1 MKKKFIRNCRWY
13 SIRTTIF
20 PKIRATP
27 VISQR
32 MTNEQFKVFSP
43 GIPTD
48 PGIYKFVDETGVILY
63 VGKAKNLRNR
73 LGSYFG
79 DKKYQ
84 LAKTKV
90 LVRHAH
96 HIEFMIVTTEHDA
109 LLLENTLIKKHQPRY
124 NVMLKDEKSPLIYIC
139 IKNERFPRVFL
150 TRKTF
155 KDGSSY
161 FGPYLQKFRVE
172 QIAELIRKLFQL
184 RTCTLNLSVENI
196 NKNKFKPCLEYH
208 IKNCAAPCVNYETEE
223 AYNQKIEQI
232 KNMLKGNFSAVKSH
246 LKAEMQQAAAAMK
259 FELAQHF
266 KEKLALFED
275 YQGKSTVVNPAI
287 RDVDVF
293 AIADDEK
300 EAFVNYLKVVNGAI
314 IHTYTLTL
322 IKNLDEDRETL
333 LVYAIQHLRERFGNL
348 SPEIIVPFD
357 ISLPDRPEGAPET
370 TYQRGQS
377 IIEMPEDQSYNNKPF
392 SQGAH
397 NAQTKRN
404 ATSHPEG
411 AGGGVLITVPK
422 IGDKNKLL
430 ELSEKNV
437 QYHLLQKKKQAMNA
451 TGRQTSAERILRTLQ
466 SDLHMEAVPLWIE
479 CFDNSNLQGTNPVS
493 SCVVFKNA
501 KPAKRDYRHF
511 NVKSVEGPNDFA
523 SMEEVVFRRYK
534 RLIAEGAG
542 LPQLIII
549 DGGKGQLSAAM
560 KSIRA
565 LGLEG
570 QITVIGIAKRLE
582 EIYFPDDP
590 TPAHI
595 NKKSESLKLIQQAR
609 DEAHRFGITFHRDQR
624 SRNFIKTEL
633 TTIPGI
639 GAKTSEKLLA
649 HFGSLARVR
658 AAEAGEVEGLVGKA
672 AAGKLAE
679 YFAGEG
685 DVVAE

>member
-1 MKKKFIRNCRWY
+1 
-13 SIRTTIF
+13 
-20 PKIRATP
+20 
-27 VISQR
+27 
-32 MTNEQFKVFSP
+32 MTNEQFKDFSP
-43 GIPTD
+43 SIPTD
-48 PGIYKFVDETGVILY
+48 PGIYKFVDETGIILY
-63 VGKAKNLRNR
+63 VGKAKNLRSR
-73 LGSYFG
+73 LSNYFG

-90 LVRHAH
+90 LVRHAD
-96 HIEFMIVTTEHDA
+96 HIEFMIVESEHDA
-109 LLLENTLIKKHQPRY
+109 LLLENTLIKKNQPRY

-139 IKNERFPRVFL
+139 IKYERFPRVFL

-155 KDGSSY
+155 KDGSTY

-208 IKNCAAPCVNYETEE
+208 IKNCAAPCVNFETEE

-232 KNMLKGNFSAVKSH
+232 KNMLKGNFAAVKSH
-246 LKAEMQQAAAAMK
+246 LKAEMQQAAESMK
-259 FELAQHF
+259 FEQAQQL

-275 YQGKSTVVNPAI
+275 YQGKSTVVNPSI

-293 AIADDEK
+293 SIAEDEK

-322 IKNLDEDRETL
+322 IKNLDEDREIL
-333 LVYAIQHLRERFGNL
+333 LVYAIQHLRERFGDNT
-348 SPEIIVPFD
+348 PEIIVPFE
-357 ISLPDRPEGAPET
+357 ITLPDRQAGDPEI
-370 TYQRGQS
+370 TYKRGQS
-377 IIEMPEDQSYNNKPF
+377 ILEMPTPSPL
-392 SQGAH
+392 
-397 NAQTKRN
+397 
-404 ATSHPEG
+404 PEGGG
-411 AGGGVLITVPK
+411 AGGRVLITVPK
-422 IGDKNKLL
+422 IGDKKKLL
-430 ELSEKNV
+430 DLSEKNV

-466 SDLHMEAVPLWIE
+466 ADLHMEAVPLWIE

-534 RLIAEGAG
+534 RLISEGAG

-590 TPAHI
+590 TAAHI

-609 DEAHRFGITFHRDQR
+609 DEAHRFGITFHRNQR
-624 SRNFIKTEL
+624 SRDFIKTGL
-633 TTIPGI
+633 TEIPGI
-639 GAKTSEKLLA
+639 GAKTAQKLLT

-658 AAEAGEVEGLVGKA
+658 AAEAAEIEGVVGKA

-679 YFAGEG
+679 YFATT
-685 DVVAE
+685 AESNADTEQAS